1 MNLMES
7 LISALRNVKANK
19 MRSLLTML
27 GIIIGI
33 SSVITIVSLG
43 QGAKKY
49 ITGEFQN
56 IGTNVINVQVKSM
69 NQDIES
75 NDYFT
80 LEDAEVIKEKIPKVD
95 FVVPYTEGFG
105 RLKTESKSK
114 QAQVLGT
121 NGYYQK
127 IANLEVLQGRFLN
140 DHDLLTQKA
149 VGVIDDLT
157 AVKFF
162 KSQNPIG
169 KQIKINIQDNNLNVT
184 IVGVVKNPN
193 GNMASIFGDNFPGFI
208 FIPVT
213 VSDRIMTDTKIRQM
227 SVMLKDMTNSNE
239 TASQITRLLEIR
251 HRNSGKYAASEGF
264 KELEMINNILN
275 TLTLVIGAIAAIS
288 LIVGGIGVMN
298 IMLVSVTE
306 RTREIGIRKAI
317 GAKQRDI
324 RIQFLTESLILCLI
338 GGIIGMLLGVGL
350 GSLAG
355 RLIHVSAV
363 LSLNVVLIAFLFSSA
378 VGIFFGLYPA
388 DKAAK
393 LDPIEALRYE

>member
-7 LISALRNVKANK
+7 TISALRNIKTNK

-49 ITGEFQN
+49 ITGQFES

-69 NQDIES
+69 DKDVES
-75 NDYFT
+75 SDYFT
-80 LEDAEVIKEKIPKVD
+80 LDDAKILKEKISNID
-95 FVVPYTEGFG
+95 FVVPFTEGFG
-105 RLKTESKSK
+105 RLKSESKSK
-114 QAQVLGT
+114 QAQIIGT
-121 NGYYQK
+121 NEYYPK
-127 IANLEVLQGRFLN
+127 ISNLEILYGRFLN
-140 DHDLLTQKA
+140 DHDIQTQKNVA
-149 VGVIDDLT
+149 VIDDLS
-157 AVKFF
+157 VKKLF
-162 KSQNPIG
+162 KTQNPVG
-169 KQIKINIQDNNLNVT
+169 KQIKINIQNNSLNVT
-184 IVGVVKNPN
+184 IIGVVKNPS
-193 GNMASIFGDNFPGFI
+193 GNMAAAFGDNFPGFVFLPI
-208 FIPVT
+208 TI
-213 VSDRIMTDTKIRQM
+213 SDRIMVNTDISQM
-227 SVMLKDMTNSNE
+227 SVMLKDMTNSTE

-251 HRNSGKYAASEGF
+251 HRSTGKYAASEGF
-264 KELEMINNILN
+264 KELDMINNILN

-317 GAKQRDI
+317 GAKQKDI
-324 RIQFLTESLILCLI
+324 RIQFLTESLILCLM
-338 GGIIGMLLGVGL
+338 GGIIGMILGVLFGRIA
-350 GSLAG
+350 GS
-355 RLIHVSAV
+355 LIHVTAV
-363 LSLNVVLIAFLFSSA
+363 ISVQVVLIAFLFSSA